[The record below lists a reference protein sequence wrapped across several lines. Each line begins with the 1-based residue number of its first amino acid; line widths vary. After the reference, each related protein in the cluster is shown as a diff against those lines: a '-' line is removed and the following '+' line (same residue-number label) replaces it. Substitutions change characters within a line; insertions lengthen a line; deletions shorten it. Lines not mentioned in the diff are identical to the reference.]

1 MRKKIRSGVLAMVM
15 PVFLSVFTG
24 CTDMVRPELDETHAK
39 LRALQEL
46 AGAVNRDLT
55 ALDLIVKELDDGH
68 TMMPESFLETEDGY
82 EVSFR
87 DGKKIFIPYGKDGV
101 DGRTLI
107 PVGVKDDA
115 DTLYWQV
122 DGEWLLDEN
131 GDRIR
136 AGATDGVPPQ
146 FEVRDD
152 GWWHISVD
160 GGVTFEPFRSCEDMD
175 GLGVFK
181 NVEPLGQDR
190 YMLTMWNGETYEIAG
205 MLPFR
210 FSFDGP
216 VRDTVLIA
224 AGETLPIK
232 YKINVDGEADRPMV
246 VTSGTDGVYVSSVEA
261 ADDTTG
267 VVRVQAPADYTDGYI
282 ILSAHCGDY
291 SAVKMIT
298 FRPREI
304 APAEPS
310 FTLRMGSGTDT
321 RDFTYQANFDYV
333 VTPSESWMEV
343 VSDPETGVLTFK
355 PQANAGDVVR
365 ECEVT
370 VAPQDNP
377 DYVCTTFR
385 VLQATD
391 KFTAALEEGSPFT
404 FNSETRTLSV
414 PAEGG
419 DAVIWVTYASSLS
432 ATVPETAAWIRA
444 EIADED
450 GFRRLTVHVDPET
463 NGSGRGSAVILR
475 LQSGTVPVGDIKINQ
490 AGAVTGE

>member
-1 MRKKIRSGVLAMVM
+1 MVM
-15 PVFLSVFTG
+15 PVFLSVLSG
-24 CTDMVRPELDETHAK
+24 CTDMVREDLDKTHAK
-39 LRALQEL
+39 LQALQEL

-55 ALDLIVKELDDGH
+55 ALDLIVRELDDGH
-68 TMMPESFLETEDGY
+68 TVLPESFQETEDGY
-82 EVSFR
+82 ELSFR

-107 PVGVKDDA
+107 PVGVKEDS
-115 DTLYWQV
+115 DTLYWQADGKWLEV
-122 DGEWLLDEN
+122 DGVK
-131 GDRIR
+131 IR

-152 GWWHISVD
+152 GWWYISVD
-160 GGVTFEPFRSCEDMD
+160 GGKSFEQFRSCEEMD

-190 YMLTMWNGETYEIAG
+190 YMLTMWNGETYEISSL
-205 MLPFR
+205 LPFR
-210 FSFDGP
+210 FSFEGP

-224 AGETLPIK
+224 GGETLPVK
-232 YKINVDGEADRPMV
+232 YKIIMDGETDRPMV

-261 ADDTTG
+261 VDDTTG
-267 VVRVQAPADYTDGYI
+267 IVRVQAPADYTDGYI
-282 ILSAHCGDY
+282 VLSAHCDGY

-298 FRPREI
+298 FRQREI
-304 APAEPS
+304 TPAEP
-310 FTLRMGSGTDT
+310 FFLLRMGSGTDT
-321 RDFTYQANFDYV
+321 RDFSYQANFDYV
-333 VTPSESWMEV
+333 VTPAESWLEV
-343 VSDPETGVLTFK
+343 VPDPETGVLTFK
-355 PQANAGDVVR
+355 PQANAGGVVR
-365 ECEVT
+365 ECVVT

-391 KFTAALEEGSPFT
+391 TFTAALEEGSPFT
-404 FNSETRTLSV
+404 FNSESRTLYV

-419 DAVIWVTYASSLS
+419 DAVIWITHASSLS
-432 ATVPETAAWIRA
+432 ATVPETAAAWLQA